1 MGTEA
6 EDALEVTFV
15 DNMLIDTGVETPGEL
30 ETLMLHR
37 IVWRR
42 SSWILRQLPLT
53 HPKSSHCSLN
63 LNKNRYYIISF
74 ILL

>member
-1 MGTEA
+1 MLSAIQSFHCPKRFSGSLSMGTEA

-42 SSWILRQLPLT
+42 VIQDPQAA
-53 HPKSSHCSLN
+53 PADPP
-63 LNKNRYYIISF
+63 
-74 ILL
+74 